1 MSARVASLLA
11 ATAARGGRASLLAP
25 LRPAARCLPRA
36 VRSACAMSSLTLPP
50 GARLPAPAPPPPP
63 LPAPVKVALCQL
75 ATGTDK
81 AANIAAATA
90 AVRDAAAA
98 GARLV
103 VLPEMWNCPYG
114 TTRATHVSC
123 RRARG

>member
-1 MSARVASLLA
+1 
-11 ATAARGGRASLLAP
+11 
-25 LRPAARCLPRA
+25 
-36 VRSACAMSSLTLPP
+36 MSSLSLPL
-50 GARLPAPAPPPPP
+50 GARLPPQTPAPPPP
-63 LPAPVKVALCQL
+63 AAAVKVALCQL

-98 GARLV
+98 GAQLV

-114 TTRATHVSC
+114 TTHTHAMRMSC
-123 RRARG
+123 HRARG